1 MENTLTGDDIRYLKA
16 LAHHLKPV
24 VMLGNQGLTPAVL
37 REIAINLDA
46 HELIKVK
53 IQGADRDERDAV
65 LKQICKELDAQA
77 VQHIGKLL
85 ILWRE
90 GKKPKISLPSAAK
103 KSARR

>member
-1 MENTLTGDDIRYLKA
+1 MQHLLSSEDIRYLKA

-46 HELIKVK
+46 HELIKIK
-53 IQGADRDERDAV
+53 IQGADREARERV
-65 LKQICKELDAQA
+65 LTQICDELDAQA

-90 GKKPKISLPSAAK
+90 GKKPKITLPSTTK
-103 KSARR
+103 KNRS